1 MRQPDFKHFL
11 SGFLLTG
18 AFSAAVAVLV
28 WWLID
33 AGGFW
38 AVLIISLSIGW
49 SVNLAFVLLRD
60 FLSRR
65 IGPWAA
71 PALIVALGL
80 MAGLLIAGTLVGN
93 HPLFYFSGS
102 FTTIALALFFGV
114 TGTLLFYT
122 RERLHHTRRQLAE
135 SELRQSR
142 QEQLLAASEL
152 KLLQAQIEPHFLFNT
167 LSNIAQLVPNEPELA
182 VNTLE
187 NLTTL
192 LRASLART
200 RSGES
205 TLGQEIDFGAAYL
218 AIQATRL
225 QGRITYEIDLPDAL
239 REIPLPPLLVQPLL
253 ENAVIHG
260 IEVKPEGGKV
270 VFNAR
275 RIGDELILS
284 VSDSGAGISETG
296 ASGGAGLRN
305 IRDRLRLR
313 YGPRASLELIPAS
326 PHGVNAIISVPFT
339 EAPED
344 NAASPS
350 PGSVAGGPRLARP
363 QGMR

>member
-1 MRQPDFKHFL
+1 MNTWQPDCKRFL
-11 SGFLLTG
+11 SGFLLVG

-33 AGGFW
+33 SGGFW

-49 SVNLAFVLLRD
+49 SVNLAFVLLQGP
-60 FLSRR
+60 LSRR

-80 MAGLLIAGTLVGN
+80 LAGLLIAGALVGN

-102 FTTIALALFFGV
+102 FTTVVLALFFGI
-114 TGTLLFYT
+114 TGTLVFYT
-122 RERLHHTRRQLAE
+122 RERLHHTRRQLSE

-142 QEQLLAASEL
+142 QEQLLAETEL

-167 LSNIAQLVPNEPELA
+167 LSNIAQLVPGNPELA
-182 VNTLE
+182 VRTLE

-205 TLGQEIDFGAAYL
+205 TLGQEIDFGASYL

-225 QGRITYEIDLPDAL
+225 QGRLSYEIDLPDEL
-239 REIPLPPLLVQPLL
+239 WEIPLPPLLVQPLL
-253 ENAVIHG
+253 ENAVAHG
-260 IEVKPEGGKV
+260 VEVKPEGGKV
-270 VFNAR
+270 VFSAR
-275 RIGDELILS
+275 RIDDELVLS

-296 ASGGAGLRN
+296 AAGGSGLRN

-313 YGPRASLELIPAS
+313 YGPKASLELTPAN
-326 PHGVNAIISVPFT
+326 PRGVNALISIPL
-339 EAPED
+339 AQRPGD
-344 NAASPS
+344 NAAP
-350 PGSVAGGPRLARP
+350 A
-363 QGMR
+363 